1 MTASMS
7 RRPTDHRAA
16 AEAAFKPAK
25 PKPVVAAPEPKR
37 RGVPGAR
44 EIVTLR
50 IDQDVVELFQ
60 SDGPGWQD
68 RINQTLREAM
78 RARLAAAGDGGSI
91 KVDELNSSND
101 DGAG

>member
-1 MTASMS
+1 
-7 RRPTDHRAA
+7 
-16 AEAAFKPAK
+16 
-25 PKPVVAAPEPKR
+25 V
-37 RGVPGAR
+37 
-44 EIVTLR
+44 L
-50 IDQDVVELFQ
+50 ELFQ

-68 RINQTLREAM
+68 RMNQTLREAV